1 MADFHPL
8 NDPPLQIG
16 ERVRIV
22 KAHRSGSDLKGWE
35 RSLAGR
41 SGTVETVFERRDA
54 AWPRS
59 RSSAAERRA
68 DLDIIVTVVL
78 DPVTPRQRIQHV
90 ARLQLASAYAP
101 LSVDVIER
109 LSAPAPAEEE
119 VRRG

>member
-1 MADFHPL
+1 MADFHTL

-16 ERVRIV
+16 ECVRIV

-41 SGTVETVFERRDA
+41 SGTVGTVFERRDT

-59 RSSAAERRA
+59 RSSDAARRA
-68 DLDIIVTVVL
+68 DLDLIVTVALVPL
-78 DPVTPRQRIQHV
+78 KPRQRIPHV
-90 ARLQLASAYAP
+90 ARLQLANAYAP
-101 LSVDVIER
+101 LSVDVVER
-109 LSAPAPAEEE
+109 LPAPAEE